1 MADLSRAQQDR
12 LRGALRRLAEA
23 EADAAEAEVVGPAR
37 PGRPHAGRLL
47 LVAAAVLVAGTGAA
61 LAGALPDWDMARP
74 VADGPAVT
82 TAVEPGGP
90 TRSPT
95 VGAAP
100 PSAGPAS
107 AGPASAGPP
116 SAAPAAVDGGR
127 STRRVPYDLPRLVAE
142 ADRVVTGRVRE
153 VRVVDGAQAVRYVL
167 ALIEVEEGLRG
178 PVRDV
183 WALDADRS
191 GSATTR
197 TTSDVAEL
205 PWQVGQ
211 QVLLFLVSDVGTDHE
226 GLDPPHEQVLAG
238 SQGRYEVRGGRL
250 VTADFTLEQ
259 VRAAVAG

>member
-23 EADAAEAEVVGPAR
+23 EADEAEAEVVGPAR

-61 LAGALPDWDMARP
+61 LAGALPDRDKTRP

-90 TRSPT
+90 TRPPT
-95 VGAAP
+95 VGAA
-100 PSAGPAS
+100 PAS

-153 VRVVDGAQAVRYVL
+153 VRVVDGAQAVRHVL
-167 ALIEVEEGLRG
+167 ALIEVDEGLRG
-178 PVRDV
+178 AVTDV

-205 PWQVGQ
+205 PWQAGQ

-238 SQGRYEVRGGRL
+238 SQGRYEVRDGRL

-259 VRAAVAG
+259 VRAAVDG